1 MDRLKY
7 LISLLPDLRPE
18 AYLVPN
24 NRLLLFTGLHP
35 AIDLAFDQ
43 HFFERG
49 SVVEKP
55 PLYGVLT
62 AHWDIGITIIL
73 YHLDL

>member
-43 HFFERG
+43 HFLERG
-49 SVVEKP
+49 RVVE
-55 PLYGVLT
+55 
-62 AHWDIGITIIL
+62 
-73 YHLDL
+73 